1 MTFVA
6 YEVCRLIKFVAL
18 WSLLLIGFVTLCPLS
33 LNGLSHYN
41 LCHLWRLLHYDVCR
55 LWRLSHYDV
64 CHLWR
69 LSHYGVCHLWLLS
82 HYDVC
87 HIMTF
92 VPLWR
97 LSLIGFVTVPFFSSR
112 FWLKSKLDW
121 PMRRLSL
128 SLRRLQKKREYQW
141 SKFWNYHDID
151 GIDKYTMV
159 IIVMKK
165 YDNDMNEDVDIL

>member
-6 YEVCRLIKFVAL
+6 YEVCRLITFVAL

-41 LCHLWRLLHYDVCR
+41 LCR

-64 CHLWR
+64 CRLWR

-128 SLRRLQKKREYQW
+128 RLRLQKKT
-141 SKFWNYHDID
+141 
-151 GIDKYTMV
+151 GISMIK
-159 IIVMKK
+159 
-165 YDNDMNEDVDIL
+165 ILKLSWYWWHR